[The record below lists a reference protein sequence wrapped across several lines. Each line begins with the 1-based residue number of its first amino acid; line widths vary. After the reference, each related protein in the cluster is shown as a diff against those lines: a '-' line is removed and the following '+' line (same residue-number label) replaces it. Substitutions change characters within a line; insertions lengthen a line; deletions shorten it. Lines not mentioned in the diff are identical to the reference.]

1 MIQWSLA
8 RWPENGH
15 VDLGK
20 DLAHIKEEIVKDREL
35 ELEAQDAAAE

>member
-8 RWPENGH
+8 RWPENTQ

-20 DLAHIKEEIVKDREL
+20 DLANLKDEIVKDREL
-35 ELEAQDAAAE
+35 EAQDAAA

>member
-8 RWPENGH
+8 RWPENTQ

-20 DLAHIKEEIVKDREL
+20 DLAHLKEEIVKDREL
-35 ELEAQDAAAE
+35 ETQDGAA

>member
-8 RWPENGH
+8 RWPENTQ

-20 DLAHIKEEIVKDREL
+20 DLKHLKEEIVKDREL
-35 ELEAQDAAAE
+35 EAQDAAA